1 MNAPENAAAVALR
14 AVRRSA
20 SGGAACALRGAM
32 DMCSPLDDR
41 SAHICAMRDA
51 QLQGNVPGGREEHN
65 RRIRG
70 AHMCAERGGMRE
82 DVDMTPRADSRR
94 AASDPTRLLRVARA
108 HYLQGESMVS
118 LADREGLSRWQIA
131 RILDEARSL
140 GIVTITVGDPAEY
153 DERLGEEVSELL
165 GLKRTVVVGPTRRL
179 GLEPSLGSVGGA
191 LAEYLTGQV
200 REGQAVGL
208 TWSRVIESMAAQL
221 GQLEPCDVVQLAGA
235 LTLTGDRMGS
245 VEVIRQVARV
255 AQGTAYPL
263 YAPMVVESPGVR
275 RALELQEEIASC
287 LERSAR
293 LDLAVVSVG
302 TWSESGS
309 SLYSQLPA
317 ELAQEVADAGAVG
330 EISGRVFGAE
340 GEAVSDEL
348 DGRVLGITSE
358 QLRQVPH
365 IVATSYGAHRAA
377 ATIVA
382 ARAGFAHTLIVDA
395 PLARAIVRK
404 LRGGHD

>member
-1 MNAPENAAAVALR
+1 
-14 AVRRSA
+14 
-20 SGGAACALRGAM
+20 
-32 DMCSPLDDR
+32 
-41 SAHICAMRDA
+41 
-51 QLQGNVPGGREEHN
+51 
-65 RRIRG
+65 
-70 AHMCAERGGMRE
+70 
-82 DVDMTPRADSRR
+82 MTPRADSRR

-179 GLEPSLGSVGGA
+179 GLEPSLDSVGGA

>member
-1 MNAPENAAAVALR
+1 NAPENAAAVALR

-65 RRIRG
+65 RRTRG
-70 AHMCAERGGMRE
+70 ARMCGERGGMRE
-82 DVDMTPRADSRR
+82 DFDLPPRADSRR

-118 LADREGLSRWQIA
+118 LADRERLSRWQIA
-131 RILDEARSL
+131 RILDAARSL

-153 DERLGEEVSELL
+153 DAGLGEEVAEMM
-165 GLKRTVVVGPTRRL
+165 GLNGTAVVGPTRTVGRTRRL
-179 GLEPSLGSVGGA
+179 GLEPSLDSVGGA

-255 AQGTAYPL
+255 
-263 YAPMVVESPGVR
+263 
-275 RALELQEEIASC
+275 
-287 LERSAR
+287 
-293 LDLAVVSVG
+293 
-302 TWSESGS
+302 
-309 SLYSQLPA
+309 
-317 ELAQEVADAGAVG
+317 
-330 EISGRVFGAE
+330 
-340 GEAVSDEL
+340 
-348 DGRVLGITSE
+348 
-358 QLRQVPH
+358 
-365 IVATSYGAHRAA
+365 
-377 ATIVA
+377 
-382 ARAGFAHTLIVDA
+382 
-395 PLARAIVRK
+395 
-404 LRGGHD
+404 